1 MAMSDK
7 EFTVACTRMVESGQ
21 IETLREAARRVKAA
35 ATIEIEVS
43 DEHDVAAREAAY
55 RRIRS
60 ANALVGFIENE
71 AAFVAQNQGA
81 RT

>member
-21 IETLREAARRVKAA
+21 IETLREAVRRIKASA
-35 ATIEIEVS
+35 SIEIETS
-43 DEHDVAAREAAY
+43 DEHDVHRREVAY
-55 RRIRS
+55 RRIKS
-60 ANALVGFIENE
+60 ADALVGFIENE
-71 AAFVAQNQGA
+71 AAYVAQNQGA